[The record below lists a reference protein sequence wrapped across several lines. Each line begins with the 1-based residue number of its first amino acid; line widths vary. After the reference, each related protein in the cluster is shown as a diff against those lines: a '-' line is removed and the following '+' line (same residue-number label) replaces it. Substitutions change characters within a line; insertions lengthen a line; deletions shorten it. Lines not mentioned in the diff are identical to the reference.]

1 MKKTFL
7 ALICLLY
14 AVFSYCQTL
23 QFKDVETKEPVANVA
38 VFNLGGTKSAISD
51 INGEVNLT
59 DFLSDELIILQ
70 HASYKEIQFKKSELR
85 QLEFYL
91 EKKVFEIE
99 EFVISAYR
107 WEQNKNEIP
116 NKITRITQEEIK
128 FTSPQTTA
136 DLLAMS
142 NEVFVQKSQLG
153 GGSPMIRGFA
163 TNTILLVVDG
173 VRMNNAI
180 FREGNV
186 QNIISLDANAIESS
200 EVIFG
205 PGSVTYGS
213 DALGGVM
220 DFHTLRPKLSTSE
233 KIEISGNAL
242 MRYSSANV
250 EKTGHVDFNIGSSK
264 WASMTS
270 FSFSDYN
277 DLKMG
282 DHNNEEYQRLEYVTQ
297 INGVDSV
304 VNNSDPNVQVESG
317 FNQLNILQKL
327 RFRPNKDFD
336 LVYAFHYSK
345 LSNVPRYDRLIRY
358 KNGTLEF
365 GDWYYGPQKWMM
377 HSLNLDYS
385 KPKKLFDNFR
395 LTVAYQDYQ
404 ESRHDRKYRSE
415 DLTEAYEKV
424 KAYSLNL
431 DFDKNLKRDNQIFY
445 GIEAIYNSV
454 NSTAHIKNINT
465 GEKVKTQSRYP
476 DGDNHYSALAAYLSY
491 KENLSEKFTTIAGI
505 RANYVSLY
513 STLKDTSFFNFP
525 FNEISISNGAVNGS
539 LGLVY
544 KPKKDWQLNLNLSSG
559 FHAPNVDDMAKI
571 FDPEPGSII
580 VPNKNL
586 EPEYAYNVDLGIQK
600 KFWEKVSFDI
610 TGYYTFLT
618 NAFVRRDF
626 TFNGQDSIY
635 YKGELSKVLA
645 IVNADKAY
653 IYGFSSSLKFEF
665 TEGIELNSIINYTH
679 GEDQDGVAL
688 RHAAPLFGST
698 GIKYSNKKIT
708 ASLFANY
715 NGEIKYEDLAPSE
728 QGKPYMYATDGNGN
742 PYSPSWWTLNLMTTY
757 NYKDRA
763 VVNVG
768 LENILDNR
776 YRPYSSGIAAPG
788 RNLILSINLKF

>member
-7 ALICLLY
+7 VLLSLFY
-14 AVFSYCQTL
+14 TAFLFCQTL
-23 QFKDVETKEPVANVA
+23 QFKDVETKEVVANVA
-38 VFNLGGTKSAISD
+38 VFNMDGTKSAISD
-51 INGEVNLT
+51 INGEVNIT
-59 DFLSDELIILQ
+59 DFLSDELIIIQ
-70 HASYKEIQFKKSELR
+70 HASYKEIRFKKSELKE
-85 QLEFYL
+85 LEVYL

-116 NKITRITQEEIK
+116 NKITRITQEEIQ
-128 FTSPQTTA
+128 FASPQTTA
-136 DLLAMS
+136 DLLAKS

-233 KIEISGNAL
+233 KIEVSGNAL

-250 EKTGHVDFNIGSSK
+250 EKTGHIDLNIGSSK

-282 DHNNEEYQRLEYVTQ
+282 DHNNGEYQRLEYVTQ

-304 VNNSDPNVQVESG
+304 VNNSEPNVQVESG

-327 RFRPNKDFD
+327 RFRPNKDLD

-345 LSNVPRYDRLIRY
+345 LSDVPRYDRLIRY

-365 GDWYYGPQKWMM
+365 GNWYYGPQKWMM

-415 DLTEAYEKV
+415 ELTEAHEKV

-445 GIEAIYNSV
+445 GIEAVYNSV
-454 NSTAHIKNINT
+454 NSTAHIKNVNT

-476 DGDNHYSALAAYLSY
+476 DGDNHYSTLAAYLSY

-505 RANYVSLY
+505 RTNYVSVN
-513 STLKDTSFFNFP
+513 STVEDTSFFDFP

-559 FHAPNVDDMAKI
+559 FHAPNVDDVAKI

-586 EPEYAYNVDLGIQK
+586 KPEYAYNVDLGIQK

-653 IYGFSSSLKFEF
+653 IYGFSSSLNIEF
-665 TEGIELNSIINYTH
+665 TEDIELESIVNYTH

-698 GIKYSNKKIT
+698 SVKYSNKNIT
-708 ASLFANY
+708 ASLFVNY

-742 PYSPSWWTLNLMTTY
+742 PYSPAWWTLNLMTTY
-757 NYKDRA
+757 NYKDWA

>member
-7 ALICLLY
+7 ALLSLFY
-14 AVFSYCQTL
+14 TAFSFCQTL
-23 QFKDVETKEPVANVA
+23 QFKDVETKEVVANVA
-38 VFNLGGTKSAISD
+38 VFNMDGTKYAISD
-51 INGEVNLT
+51 INGEVNIT
-59 DFLSDELIILQ
+59 DFLSDELIIIQ
-70 HASYKEIQFKKSELR
+70 HASYKEIRFKKSGLKEL
-85 QLEFYL
+85 EVYL

-116 NKITRITQEEIK
+116 NKITRITQEEIQ
-128 FTSPQTTA
+128 FASPQTTA
-136 DLLAMS
+136 DLLAKS

-233 KIEISGNAL
+233 KIEVSGNAL

-250 EKTGHVDFNIGSSK
+250 EKTGHIDLNIGSSK

-270 FSFSDYN
+270 LSFSDYN

-282 DHNNEEYQRLEYVTQ
+282 DYNNEEYQRLEYVTQ

-304 VNNSDPNVQVESG
+304 VNNNDPNIQVESG

-327 RFRPNKDFD
+327 RFRPNKDLD

-345 LSNVPRYDRLIRY
+345 LSDVPRYDRLIRY

-377 HSLNLDYS
+377 HSLNLNYS
-385 KPKKLFDNFR
+385 KSKKLFDNFR

-415 DLTEAYEKV
+415 ELIEAYEKV

-431 DFDKNLKRDNQIFY
+431 DFDKNLKRDNRVFY
-445 GIEAIYNSV
+445 GIETVYNSV
-454 NSTAHIKNINT
+454 NSTAHIKNIHT

-476 DGDNHYSALAAYLSY
+476 DGDNHYSTLAAYLSY

-505 RANYVSLY
+505 RANYVSVN
-513 STLKDTSFFNFP
+513 STVEDTGFFDFP
-525 FNEISISNGAVNGS
+525 FNEISINNGAVNGS

-559 FHAPNVDDMAKI
+559 FHAPNVDDVAKI

-586 EPEYAYNVDLGIQK
+586 KPEYAYNVDLGIQK

-635 YKGELSKVLA
+635 YKGESSKVLA
-645 IVNADKAY
+645 IVNADRAY
-653 IYGFSSSLKFEF
+653 IYGFSSSLNIEF
-665 TEGIELNSIINYTH
+665 TESIELNSIINYTH

-688 RHAAPLFGST
+688 RHAAPMFGST
-698 GIKYSNKKIT
+698 SIKYSNEKIT

-728 QGKPYMYATDGNGN
+728 QGKPYMYATDANGN
-742 PYSPSWWTLNLMTTY
+742 PYSPAWWTLNLMTTY
-757 NYKDRA
+757 YYKDWA
-763 VVNVG
+763 VVHVG